1 MKRPLLLGFGW
12 LSLGAGVVGIFLPLL
27 PTTPFLLLS
36 AWCFSRSSERLHR
49 WLLNNPRFGHVIRR
63 WEDEGTMERRIKLRA
78 IGLVILG
85 FSISVLLVPMPL
97 HARVALVLLAIAISY
112 YLYRIPE
119 PKKVVADSKE
129 LPEVAEDRS

>member
-1 MKRPLLLGFGW
+1 MKRPLLLGIGW
-12 LSLGAGVVGIFLPLL
+12 LSLGAGALGIFLPLL

-63 WEDEGTMERRIKLRA
+63 WEEEGTMERRIKLRA
-78 IGLVILG
+78 IGLIILG

-97 HARVALVLLAIAISY
+97 HARVALVLLGLAISY
-112 YLYRIPE
+112 YLYRLPE
-119 PKKVVADSKE
+119 PKKGAADSKG